1 MSEISLGTIGLMLLL
16 LTMVFRIFMVG
27 SSLRK
32 FSKMFE
38 GKKDFKDGIKLF
50 RYLEIPGLE
59 QFVKQE
65 FLFTILPYT
74 ALSLVLIFTPASEV
88 VIGDLNLLI
97 SIICFLIVMF
107 WAILDMGR
115 SYLINRKLEAVRKET
130 SVLRT
135 ISGNVLDGLKYV
147 VYLRGSVPR
156 TAVSLG
162 KRALVGVAKGK
173 VKESTKETKKKP
185 FGIAALIALEKMISF
200 PERVIGKITD
210 WGKDAIDEKLKNKF
224 ERYSKRSKIRLFIMA
239 IWSLVPSII
248 ILLLTL
254 FNA

>member
-1 MSEISLGTIGLMLLL
+1 MLEISLGTIGLILLL
-16 LTMVFRIFMVG
+16 LTMVFRICMVG

-65 FLFTILPYT
+65 FFFTVLPYT
-74 ALSLVLIFTPASEV
+74 ALSLVLIFTPASKV
-88 VIGDLNLLI
+88 ALADLNLLI
-97 SIICFLIVMF
+97 CIIFILIVIF
-107 WAILDMGR
+107 WAILDASR

-130 SVLRT
+130 SVLRS

-147 VYLRGSVPR
+147 VYLRGSVPK
-156 TAVSLG
+156 TALSLG

-224 ERYSKRSKIRLFIMA
+224 ERYSRRGKFRLFLMT

-248 ILLLTL
+248 ILLLTI

>member
-1 MSEISLGTIGLMLLL
+1 MLEISLGTIGLILLL
-16 LTMVFRIFMVG
+16 VTMCFRIFMIG

-38 GKKDFKDGIKLF
+38 DKKDFKDGIKLF
-50 RYLEIPGLE
+50 KYMEIPGLD

-65 FLFTILPYT
+65 CLFTILPYS
-74 ALSLVLIFTPASEV
+74 ALCLAILTSPASDV
-88 VIGDLNLLI
+88 AISDLGLLLAI
-97 SIICFLIVMF
+97 FCMLALIL
-107 WAILDMGR
+107 WAIIDVFR
-115 SYLINRKLEAVRKET
+115 SYLINRKLEAVRRET
-130 SVLRT
+130 SVLRS

-162 KRALVGVAKGK
+162 KRALVGVAKDK
-173 VKESTKETKKKP
+173 VKKSTTDTKKKP

-200 PERVIGKITD
+200 PERVIGKIAD

-224 ERYSKRSKIRLFIMA
+224 ERYSKRSKFRLLLLT

-248 ILLLTL
+248 ILLLAHS
-254 FNA
+254 NV